1 MPAHYKLKKKSPPK
15 FACFLSPTIN
25 MDHFYALPF
34 SQMALP
40 FETEE
45 GEIMSDAVANQNN
58 HSTADDNQQADFLS
72 LWEEH
77 PPQLEEI
84 VSEEEVDEFVV
95 FGDHELI
102 VGHHIRDNAYW
113 VTLPNEVSWNSV
125 WQEQMAQDNL
135 RSEDESSSEDD
146 ENDTLA
152 WHDRHRQ
159 WWHPPRYVVFCATRS
174 NDRTG

>member
-1 MPAHYKLKKKSPPK
+1 MPAHYKQQKKNSPPK

-34 SQMALP
+34 SQTALP
-40 FETEE
+40 FEMEE
-45 GEIMSDAVANQNN
+45 GEVMSDAVANQNS

-135 RSEDESSSEDD
+135 RSEDD

-152 WHDRHRQ
+152 WHDRHRR

-174 NDRTG
+174 NERTG